1 MTKSDKLDEK
11 QITKMRWV
19 LFCIFASIFVIIV
32 IGTLLVVF
40 FGLGK
45 PTEKER
51 DLLFNVFIV
60 EVGIAIIALF
70 KMLFN
75 LKKRHQE
82 EKPILEVG
90 GKYEYEIAC
99 ADSTLFLGECRIK
112 QKGRSLY
119 FSGERKKK
127 IVKDKEENVSIPWFS
142 QWAEICLDNKIRMD
156 YSLTVNGGIRGYSI
170 LVLEAGMEAEETMVG
185 EFHLLEQTHVCGTVK
200 LKKRLPKLKPTL
212 KNNIARQTL
221 TADACS

>member
-1 MTKSDKLDEK
+1 MTKQDNLEKK

-40 FGLGK
+40 FGVGK

-51 DLLFNVFIV
+51 DLLFNIFII
-60 EVGIAIIALF
+60 EVGIALIALF

-82 EKPILEVG
+82 EKPILEIG
-90 GKYEYEIAC
+90 GKYEYEITC
-99 ADSTLFLGECRIK
+99 GDNTSFLGECRIK

-127 IVKDKEENVSIPWFS
+127 IVGDKEDNLSIPWFS
-142 QWAEICLDNKIRMD
+142 QWAEICLDNKIRLD

-170 LVLEAGMEAEETMVG
+170 LVLEAGLETQDTMVG
-185 EFHLLEQTHVCGTVK
+185 EFHLLEQAHVCGTVR
-200 LKKRLPKLKPTL
+200 LKKRLPKLKASL
-212 KNNIARQTL
+212 KNKIAMQTL
-221 TADACS
+221 TAEA

>member
-1 MTKSDKLDEK
+1 MAKSDKLNEK
-11 QITKMRWV
+11 QITKMRWI
-19 LFCIFASIFVIIV
+19 LFCVFASIFVIIV

-51 DLLFNVFIV
+51 ALLFNVFII

-75 LKKRHQE
+75 LKKKPQEEKQE

-90 GKYEYEIAC
+90 GRYEYEIEC
-99 ADSTLFLGECRIK
+99 GDNILFLGECQIK
-112 QKGRSLY
+112 QEGRRLS

-127 IVKDKEENVSIPWFS
+127 TVGDKEENVSIPWFS

-156 YSLTVNGGIRGYSI
+156 YSLTINGGIRGYSI
-170 LVLEAGMEAEETMVG
+170 LVLESGLEAEDTMVG
-185 EFHLLEQTHVCGTVK
+185 EFHLLEQAHVCGTVR
-200 LKKRLPKLKPTL
+200 LKKRLPKPKPILK
-212 KNNIARQTL
+212 R
-221 TADACS
+221 

>member
-1 MTKSDKLDEK
+1 MAKMDKLNEK
-11 QITKMRWV
+11 QITKMRWF
-19 LFCIFASIFVIIV
+19 LFYIFASIFVIIV

-40 FGLGK
+40 FGVGK

-51 DLLFNVFIV
+51 DLLFNFFIV

-75 LKKRHQE
+75 LKKKPQEEKQE

-90 GKYEYEIAC
+90 GRYEYEINC
-99 ADSTLFLGECRIK
+99 GDHTIFLGECKIK
-112 QKGRSLY
+112 QKGRSLN

-127 IVKDKEENVSIPWFS
+127 IVEDKEENVSIPWFS

-170 LVLEAGMEAEETMVG
+170 LVLEAGLEAEDTMVG
-185 EFHLLEQTHVCGTVK
+185 EFHLLEQAHVCGTVR
-200 LKKRLPKLKPTL
+200 LKKRLPKLKPSL
-212 KNNIARQTL
+212 KR
-221 TADACS
+221 

>member
-1 MTKSDKLDEK
+1 MTKQDKLEKK

-40 FGLGK
+40 FGVGK

-51 DLLFNVFIV
+51 DLLFNIFII
-60 EVGIAIIALF
+60 EVGIALIALF

-75 LKKRHQE
+75 LKKRRQT

-90 GKYEYEIAC
+90 GKYEYELTC
-99 ADSTLFLGECRIK
+99 GDNTSFLGECRIK

-127 IVKDKEENVSIPWFS
+127 IVGDKEENLSIPWFS
-142 QWAEICLDNKIRMD
+142 QWAEICLDNKIRLD

-170 LVLEAGMEAEETMVG
+170 LVLEAGLETQETMVG
-185 EFHLLEQTHVCGTVK
+185 EFHLLEHAHVCGTVK
-200 LKKRLPKLKPTL
+200 LKKRLPKLKASL
-212 KNNIARQTL
+212 KDNIARQIL

>member
-1 MTKSDKLDEK
+1 MTKQDKLEKK

-40 FGLGK
+40 FGVGK

-51 DLLFNVFIV
+51 DLLFNVFII

-75 LKKRHQE
+75 LKKKHQE
-82 EKPILEVG
+82 EKPLLEVG
-90 GKYEYEIAC
+90 GRYEYEISC
-99 ADSTLFLGECRIK
+99 GDHTLFLGECRIK

-127 IVKDKEENVSIPWFS
+127 IVGDKEENVSIPWFS

-170 LVLEAGMEAEETMVG
+170 LVLEAGLEAEDTMVG
-185 EFHLLEQTHVCGTVK
+185 EFHLLEQAHVCGTVR
-200 LKKRLPKLKPTL
+200 LKKCLPKLKTSL
-212 KNNIARQTL
+212 KR
-221 TADACS
+221 

>member
-1 MTKSDKLDEK
+1 MAKMDKLNEK

-40 FGLGK
+40 FGVGK

-70 KMLFN
+70 RLLFN
-75 LKKRHQE
+75 LKKRHPE

-90 GKYEYEIAC
+90 GRYEYEINFG
-99 ADSTLFLGECRIK
+99 DNTLFLGECRIK
-112 QKGRSLY
+112 QKSRSLY

-127 IVKDKEENVSIPWFS
+127 IVGDKEENVSIPWFS

-170 LVLEAGMEAEETMVG
+170 LVLEAGLEAEGTMVG
-185 EFHLLEQTHVCGTVK
+185 EFHLLEHAHVCGTVR
-200 LKKRLPKLKPTL
+200 LKKRLPKMKPSLK
-212 KNNIARQTL
+212 R
-221 TADACS
+221 

>member
-1 MTKSDKLDEK
+1 MKMTKIDKLNEK

-19 LFCIFASIFVIIV
+19 LFCVFASIFVIIV

-40 FGLGK
+40 FGIGK
-45 PTEKER
+45 PTGKER

-60 EVGIAIIALF
+60 EVGIAVIALF

-75 LKKRHQE
+75 LKKKPQEGKQE

-90 GKYEYEIAC
+90 GRYEYEIDC
-99 ADSTLFLGECRIK
+99 GDNILFLGECQIK
-112 QKGRSLY
+112 QEGRRLS

-127 IVKDKEENVSIPWFS
+127 IVGDKEENVSIPWFS

-156 YSLTVNGGIRGYSI
+156 YSLTINGGIRGYSI
-170 LVLEAGMEAEETMVG
+170 LVLEAGLEAEDIMVG
-185 EFHLLEQTHVCGTVK
+185 EFHLFEQAHVCGTVRFK
-200 LKKRLPKLKPTL
+200 KCLSKPKPSLKR
-212 KNNIARQTL
+212 
-221 TADACS
+221 